1 MWTLLRQSPLPGKQA
16 IDKAIVVCPSSLV
29 KNWANELGTSLSPS
43 QSIVINDTDGVNG
56 ENVVKWLGEGAVIP
70 LAVDGKVTGDALLRQ
85 IRQWCSTKG
94 KGVVTPGSSN
104 LSFFID
110 RK

>member
-1 MWTLLRQSPLPGKQA
+1 MTLHSPTR
-16 IDKAIVVCPSSLV
+16 SLTRR
-29 KNWANELGTSLSPS
+29 NPL
-43 QSIVINDTDGVNG
+43 D
-56 ENVVKWLGEGAVIP
+56 VVKWLGEGAVIP

-104 LSFFID
+104 LFLERRNIELIVS
-110 RK
+110 